1 MKIVLLIQARV
12 TSSRYPNKVL
22 KKIVKSKLTVVDMI
36 YHRLKKC
43 KNLSKIL
50 FVIPKNKNNQK
61 LSKHLKNKRYPFFSG
76 SENNVLNRFYEA
88 TKNIKP
94 DYIVRV
100 TADCPFVDYRILNK
114 LIKKIQT
121 NKFDYLSNVNPPT
134 FADGLDLEAFKFD
147 KLKEAVKK
155 AKSQFDKEHVT
166 PFIKKNSNLT
176 YNLFNL
182 KIIHL

>member
-61 LSKHLKNKRYPFFSG
+61 LSKHLKNKRYPFF
-76 SENNVLNRFYEA
+76 LA
-88 TKNIKP
+88 
-94 DYIVRV
+94 
-100 TADCPFVDYRILNK
+100 
-114 LIKKIQT
+114 
-121 NKFDYLSNVNPPT
+121 
-134 FADGLDLEAFKFD
+134 
-147 KLKEAVKK
+147 
-155 AKSQFDKEHVT
+155 
-166 PFIKKNSNLT
+166 
-176 YNLFNL
+176 L
-182 KIIHL
+182 KIMS